1 MFFKLIPFLESNF
14 WGGKKLNTLY
24 NKKLDD
30 KNISESYEFSLSET
44 RLSSILVDS
53 KELLLKDYLENN
65 DLGLNLKG
73 CDLKVLI
80 KLIDSKEDLSL
91 KVHPSDPHAK
101 EYYNRIGKTED
112 WYILNALEGA
122 HIYLGFNDN
131 YTKEEVEKAI
141 EEDRLVELLNKV
153 EVKAGEFYKVPSGSI
168 HGIGKGV
175 TLYEIQE
182 DSDISF
188 RIYDFDRNDENREL
202 KVKEALDCINYSK
215 YELKKEQINEHLLTA
230 NNYYELYRYFVN
242 GFYKFKNNGNSFA
255 VITIITDDV
264 KINNKPVM
272 KGDSYYIEPDTE
284 IEFSGKGLFL
294 LSRVPDLA
302 IGLDVGGTSIKGL
315 IIDDL
320 SNKVAETKVVTESH
334 LGLDR
339 LYENMAKAYY
349 NLINQA
355 DIPHGFFRKIGVG
368 CPGNIDSRTGLVLLS
383 GNLNLRNAPISRGL
397 SNLINMDVIIEN
409 DANCAAL
416 GEYYYTDKRKYH
428 DMTLITLGTGVGSGF
443 IIDSKLFKGGQ
454 GSTTELGHM
463 KVKNDSVMCTC
474 GQYGCF
480 EALISLA
487 RIKSEVD
494 KLRSNKETGLS
505 ELISDTDNPLK
516 IFTLDDTNET
526 AKKYAWRYQKNLL
539 LGLVNVC
546 NLFQPELIVIGG
558 GVSYVVNK
566 YFSKL
571 EYLMNKNKFS
581 GFDAPKVKLVHAK
594 LGNDAGAY
602 GACALTKV

>member
-1 MFFKLIPFLESNF
+1 
-14 WGGKKLNTLY
+14 
-24 NKKLDD
+24 
-30 KNISESYEFSLSET
+30 
-44 RLSSILVDS
+44 
-53 KELLLKDYLENN
+53 
-65 DLGLNLKG
+65 
-73 CDLKVLI
+73 
-80 KLIDSKEDLSL
+80 
-91 KVHPSDPHAK
+91 
-101 EYYNRIGKTED
+101 
-112 WYILNALEGA
+112 
-122 HIYLGFNDN
+122 
-131 YTKEEVEKAI
+131 
-141 EEDRLVELLNKV
+141 
-153 EVKAGEFYKVPSGSI
+153 
-168 HGIGKGV
+168 
-175 TLYEIQE
+175 
-182 DSDISF
+182 
-188 RIYDFDRNDENREL
+188 
-202 KVKEALDCINYSK
+202 
-215 YELKKEQINEHLLTA
+215 
-230 NNYYELYRYFVN
+230 
-242 GFYKFKNNGNSFA
+242 
-255 VITIITDDV
+255 
-264 KINNKPVM
+264 
-272 KGDSYYIEPDTE
+272 
-284 IEFSGKGLFL
+284 
-294 LSRVPDLA
+294 
-302 IGLDVGGTSIKGL
+302 
-315 IIDDL
+315 
-320 SNKVAETKVVTESH
+320 
-334 LGLDR
+334 
-339 LYENMAKAYY
+339 MAKAYY